1 MTFSSRTFQRSPSSA
16 SQVNCEITSK
26 SSGFSGFDNLL
37 STVLQHVECHIP
49 ACPNI
54 YLDVVMVATLILD
67 LFFVLFDKGTDMAWR
82 LPQFVQ
88 SEFGIHPA
96 PGLWRL
102 CQVVISSPPS
112 QSVFLWSV
120 RSDFSEMKFEI

>member
-1 MTFSSRTFQRSPSSA
+1 VELLTSFHYELFQ
-16 SQVNCEITSK
+16 NE
-26 SSGFSGFDNLL
+26 FDNLL
-37 STVLQHVECHIP
+37 STVLQHVKCHIQ

-54 YLDVVMVATLILD
+54 HLDLMQYVVMVATLILD
-67 LFFVLFDKGTDMAWR
+67 LFFVLFDQGRDMAWR

-102 CQVVISSPPS
+102 CQVVISSSPF

-120 RSDFSEMKFEI
+120 RSDFYEMKFDVWLKSDVEI